1 MAEYIETFKRKEIK
15 YLLSGEQ
22 YEQLFPFMQEMAS
35 VDQYGKTRIQNIY
48 FDTPDYRL
56 IRTSLEKPI
65 YKEKLRLRT
74 YGDTNGETNSFIEIK
89 KKYDGIVYKRRV
101 SGDYDHTFRYL
112 IGKGQPIDDSQISQE
127 IAGFLQMYRNLRP
140 AMRIGYDRIAMA
152 GIDDPGFRV
161 TFDTKITWSTDC
173 LDLREQERGNQILAD
188 GCHLMEIKVKDALPQ
203 KLARKLAEL
212 SIFPNSFSKYGRGYE
227 AMISKKKGLV
237 GYV

>member
-22 YEQLFPFMQEMAS
+22 YEQLFPFMQEMARI
-35 VDQYGKTRIQNIY
+35 DRYGKTRIQNIY

-74 YGDTNGETNSFIEIK
+74 YGDTNGGTNSFIEIK

-101 SGDYDHTFRYL
+101 SGAYDHTFHYL

-152 GIDDPGFRV
+152 GIDDSGFRV

-188 GCHLMEIKVKDALPQ
+188 GWHLMEIKVKDALPQ